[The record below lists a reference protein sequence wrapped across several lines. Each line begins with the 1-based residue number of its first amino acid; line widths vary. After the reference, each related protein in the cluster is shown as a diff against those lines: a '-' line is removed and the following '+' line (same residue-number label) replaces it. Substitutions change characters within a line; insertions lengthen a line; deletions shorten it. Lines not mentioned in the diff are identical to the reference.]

1 MGKIQEMES
10 NTFIGRPPIDKDTKK
25 MQKMYGLD
33 DDATQKLAEALL
45 RRDNT
50 RDTDVEQLH
59 RHLETSN
66 KPSARVMTLL
76 NALRSGGPLP
86 EPDKRVAPGSYLDKK
101 KQKQDQDKGK
111 ARSRSRQNQRDR
123 SEKRSS
129 KEDRKRRSRS

>member
-1 MGKIQEMES
+1 MGMES

-45 RRDNT
+45 RRDAT
-50 RDTDVEQLH
+50 REKDVEELH

-76 NALRSGGPLP
+76 NKLRSGEPLP
-86 EPDKRVAPGSYLDKK
+86 EPDKRIAPGSYLDKLERERERRK
-101 KQKQDQDKGK
+101 EDT
-111 ARSRSRQNQRDR
+111 RSRGSRDDRRGRSRDR
-123 SEKRSS
+123 
-129 KEDRKRRSRS
+129 DRRSRERDRRRSR